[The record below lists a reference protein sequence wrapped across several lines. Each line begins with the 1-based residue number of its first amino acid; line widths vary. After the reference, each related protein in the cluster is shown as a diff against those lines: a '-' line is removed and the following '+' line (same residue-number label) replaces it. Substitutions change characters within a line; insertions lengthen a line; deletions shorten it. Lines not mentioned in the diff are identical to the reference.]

1 MAKTGLAAIAAG
13 RTDLFRMDPRK
24 IVIRHGWNSRDFDL
38 PENIAHVD
46 QLAESIR
53 EVGVKEPLAG
63 YHEDGEFILTNGES
77 RLRAVLKLISEG
89 HDVDTVPVQPEPR
102 HATEAEHVLSQII
115 RNSGKPFTPIENAR
129 VFARLLDMGMT
140 NKEIAGKVGMTP
152 ERVAQIAKLDTV
164 TPTVREHIKKG
175 EITST
180 LVQRIQSKAKDANEV
195 EEQVVEAIKAA
206 QAEGKKKATP
216 KHAPKSQGSQKKPA
230 QKKSAKTDYEAL
242 FRELMGMLDSE
253 DTEEG
258 EAVLAQFSVPQARWD
273 AFLAASK
280 PAEKKT
286 PAKRKA
292 APKAPV
298 ETF

>member
-1 MAKTGLAAIAAG
+1 MSKTGLAAIAEG

-38 PENIAHVD
+38 PENQAHVD

-63 YHEDGEFILTNGES
+63 YHEDGQFILTNGES
-77 RLRAVLKLISEG
+77 RLRAVLKLLSEG
-89 HDVDTVPVQPEPR
+89 HNVETVPVQPEPR

-129 VFARLLDMGMT
+129 VFARLIGLGMT
-140 NKEIAGKVGMTP
+140 NRDIAAKVGMTP

-164 TPTVREHIKKG
+164 TPAVREHIKKG

-180 LVQRIQSKAKDANEV
+180 LVQRIQAKAKDANEV
-195 EEQVVEAIKAA
+195 EEQVVEAIKTA

-216 KHAPKSQGSQKKPA
+216 KHA
-230 QKKSAKTDYEAL
+230 AKTDRTSTAPKRASFKDL
-242 FRELMGMLDSE
+242 FLELMSFLDTE
-253 DTEEG
+253 DTESG
-258 EAVLAQFSVPQARWD
+258 EATLVQFAVPEDRWAAFKD
-273 AFLAASK
+273 AAK
-280 PAEKKT
+280 PAEKK
-286 PAKRKA
+286 
-292 APKAPV
+292 APV
-298 ETF
+298 KRTKTESTPVDTF

>member
-1 MAKTGLAAIAAG
+1 MSKTGLAAIAEG

-38 PENIAHVD
+38 PENKAHVD

-63 YHEDGEFILTNGES
+63 YHEDGQFILTNGES
-77 RLRAVLKLISEG
+77 RLRAVLKLLSEG
-89 HDVDTVPVQPEPR
+89 HNVETVPVQPEPR

-129 VFARLLDMGMT
+129 VFARLIGLGMT
-140 NKEIAGKVGMTP
+140 NRDIAAKVGMTP

-164 TPTVREHIKKG
+164 TPAVREHIKKG

-180 LVQRIQSKAKDANEV
+180 LVQRIQAKAKDANEV
-195 EEQVVEAIKAA
+195 EEQVVEAIKTA

-216 KHAPKSQGSQKKPA
+216 KHAATTDRTSTAPKRASFK
-230 QKKSAKTDYEAL
+230 DL
-242 FRELMGMLDSE
+242 FLELMSFLDTE
-253 DTEEG
+253 DTESG
-258 EAVLAQFSVPQARWD
+258 EATLVQFAVPEDRWAAFKD
-273 AFLAASK
+273 AAK
-280 PAEKKT
+280 PAEKKA
-286 PAKRKA
+286 PVKRTKTESNA
-292 APKAPV
+292 V

>member
-1 MAKTGLAAIAAG
+1 
-13 RTDLFRMDPRK
+13 MDPRK

-63 YHEDGEFILTNGES
+63 YHEEGEFILTNGES
-77 RLRAVLKLISEG
+77 RLRAVLKLIAEG
-89 HDVDTVPVQPEPR
+89 HEVETVPVQPEPR

-129 VFARLLDMGMT
+129 VFARLLGMGMT

-152 ERVAQIAKLDTV
+152 ERVAQIAKLDSV

-180 LVQRIQSKAKDANEV
+180 LVQRIQGKAKDANEV
-195 EEQVVEAIKAA
+195 EEQVVEAIKTA

-216 KHAPKSQGSQKKPA
+216 KHAPKPQGKKKPA
-230 QKKSAKTDYEAL
+230 PKKSTKTDYEAL
-242 FRELMGMLDSE
+242 FRELMGMLDTESDLPNE
-253 DTEEG
+253 DGSLTQAF
-258 EAVLAQFSVPQARWD
+258 AVPADRWD

-280 PAEKKT
+280 PVEKKT
-286 PAKRKA
+286 PAKKKA
-292 APKAPV
+292 APKKPV

>member
-1 MAKTGLAAIAAG
+1 MSKTGLAAIAEG

-38 PENIAHVD
+38 PENQAHVD

-63 YHEDGEFILTNGES
+63 YHEDGQFILTNGES
-77 RLRAVLKLISEG
+77 RLRAVLKLLSEG
-89 HDVDTVPVQPEPR
+89 HNVETVPVQPEPR

-129 VFARLLDMGMT
+129 VFARLIGLGMT
-140 NKEIAGKVGMTP
+140 NRDIAAKVGMTP

-164 TPTVREHIKKG
+164 TPAVREHIKKG

-180 LVQRIQSKAKDANEV
+180 LVQRIQAKAKDANEV
-195 EEQVVEAIKAA
+195 EEQVVEAIKTA

-216 KHAPKSQGSQKKPA
+216 KHA
-230 QKKSAKTDYEAL
+230 AKTDRTSTAPKRASFKDL
-242 FRELMGMLDSE
+242 FLELMSFLDTE
-253 DTEEG
+253 DTESG
-258 EAVLAQFSVPQARWD
+258 EATLVQFAVPEDRWAAFKD
-273 AFLAASK
+273 AAK
-280 PAEKKT
+280 PAEKKA
-286 PAKRKA
+286 PAKRAKTEST
-292 APKAPV
+292 PV
-298 ETF
+298 DTF

>member
-1 MAKTGLAAIAAG
+1 MSKTGLAAIAEG

-38 PENIAHVD
+38 PENQAHVD

-63 YHEDGEFILTNGES
+63 YHEDGQFILTNGES
-77 RLRAVLKLISEG
+77 RLRAVLKLLSEG
-89 HDVDTVPVQPEPR
+89 HNVETVPVQPEPR
-102 HATEAEHVLSQII
+102 HATEAEHVLSQIV

-129 VFARLLDMGMT
+129 VFARLIGLGMT
-140 NKEIAGKVGMTP
+140 NRDIAAKVGMTP

-164 TPTVREHIKKG
+164 TPAVREHIKKG

-180 LVQRIQSKAKDANEV
+180 LVQRIQAKAKDANEV
-195 EEQVVEAIKAA
+195 EEQVVEAIKTA

-216 KHAPKSQGSQKKPA
+216 KHAAKTDRTSTAPKRASFKDLFLELMSFLDTEDTESGEATLVQFAVPEDRWAAFKDAAKPA
-230 QKKSAKTDYEAL
+230 EKKAPVKKSAKTPK
-242 FRELMGMLDSE
+242 
-253 DTEEG
+253 
-258 EAVLAQFSVPQARWD
+258 PQ
-273 AFLAASK
+273 
-280 PAEKKT
+280 T
-286 PAKRKA
+286 
-292 APKAPV
+292 

>member
-1 MAKTGLAAIAAG
+1 MSKTGLAAIAEG

-38 PENIAHVD
+38 PENQAHVD

-63 YHEDGEFILTNGES
+63 YHEDGQFILTNGES
-77 RLRAVLKLISEG
+77 RLRAVLKLLSEG
-89 HDVDTVPVQPEPR
+89 HNVETVPVQPEPR

-129 VFARLLDMGMT
+129 VFARLLGLGMS
-140 NKEIAGKVGMTP
+140 NRDIAAKVGMTP

-164 TPTVREHIKKG
+164 TPAVREHIKKG

-180 LVQRIQSKAKDANEV
+180 LVQRIQAKAKDAKEV
-195 EEQVVEAIKAA
+195 EEQVVEAIKTA

-216 KHAPKSQGSQKKPA
+216 KHA
-230 QKKSAKTDYEAL
+230 AKTERTSAPKRASMKDL
-242 FRELMGMLDSE
+242 FLEMMSYVVHE

-258 EAVLAQFSVPQARWD
+258 ESVIVQFTIPQDRWD
-273 AFLAASK
+273 AFQAAAK
-280 PAEKKT
+280 PAAKKT
-286 PAKRKA
+286 TTKPTLD
-292 APKAPV
+292 
-298 ETF
+298 TF

>member
-1 MAKTGLAAIAAG
+1 MSKTGLAAIAEG

-38 PENIAHVD
+38 PENQAHVD

-63 YHEDGEFILTNGES
+63 YHEEGQFILTNGES

-89 HDVDTVPVQPEPR
+89 HNVETVPVQPEPR
-102 HATEAEHVLSQII
+102 HATEADHILSQII

-129 VFARLLDMGMT
+129 VFARLLGLGMS
-140 NKEIAGKVGMTP
+140 NRDIAAKVGMTP

-164 TPTVREHIKKG
+164 TPAVREHIKKG

-180 LVQRIQSKAKDANEV
+180 LVQRIQAKAKDANEV
-195 EEQVVEAIKAA
+195 EEQVVEAIKTA

-216 KHAPKSQGSQKKPA
+216 KHA
-230 QKKSAKTDYEAL
+230 AKTERTSAPKRASMKDL
-242 FRELMGMLDSE
+242 FLEMMSYVVHE

-258 EAVLAQFSVPQARWD
+258 ESVIVQFTIPQDRWD
-273 AFLAASK
+273 AFQAAAK
-280 PAEKKT
+280 PAAKKT
-286 PAKRKA
+286 TTKPTLD
-292 APKAPV
+292 
-298 ETF
+298 TF

>member
-1 MAKTGLAAIAAG
+1 MSKTGLAAIAEG

-38 PENIAHVD
+38 PENQAHVD

-63 YHEDGEFILTNGES
+63 YHEDGQFILTNGES
-77 RLRAVLKLISEG
+77 RLRAVLKLLSEG
-89 HDVDTVPVQPEPR
+89 HNVETVPVQPEPR

-129 VFARLLDMGMT
+129 VFARLIGLGMT
-140 NKEIAGKVGMTP
+140 NRDIAAKVGMTP

-164 TPTVREHIKKG
+164 TPAVREHIKKG

-180 LVQRIQSKAKDANEV
+180 LVQRIQAKAKDANEV
-195 EEQVVEAIKAA
+195 EEQVVEAIKTA

-216 KHAPKSQGSQKKPA
+216 KHA
-230 QKKSAKTDYEAL
+230 AKTDRASTAPKRASFKDL
-242 FRELMGMLDSE
+242 FLELMSFLDTE
-253 DTEEG
+253 DTESG
-258 EAVLAQFSVPQARWD
+258 EATLVQFAVPEDRWAAFKD
-273 AFLAASK
+273 AAK
-280 PAEKKT
+280 PAEKK
-286 PAKRKA
+286 
-292 APKAPV
+292 APV
-298 ETF
+298 KRTKTESTPVDTF

>member
-1 MAKTGLAAIAAG
+1 MSKTGLAAIAEG

-38 PENIAHVD
+38 PENQTHVD

-63 YHEDGEFILTNGES
+63 YHEDGQFILTNGES
-77 RLRAVLKLISEG
+77 RLRAVLKLLSEG
-89 HDVDTVPVQPEPR
+89 HNVETVPVQPEPR

-129 VFARLLDMGMT
+129 VFARLIGLGMT
-140 NKEIAGKVGMTP
+140 NRDIAAKVGMTP

-164 TPTVREHIKKG
+164 TPAVREHIKKG

-180 LVQRIQSKAKDANEV
+180 LVQRIQAKAKDANEV
-195 EEQVVEAIKAA
+195 EEQVVEAIKTA

-216 KHAPKSQGSQKKPA
+216 KHAV
-230 QKKSAKTDYEAL
+230 KTDRTSAAPKRASFKDL
-242 FRELMGMLDSE
+242 FLELMSFLDTE
-253 DTEEG
+253 DTESG
-258 EAVLAQFSVPQARWD
+258 EATLVQFAVPEDRWAAFKD
-273 AFLAASK
+273 AAK
-280 PAEKKT
+280 PAEKK
-286 PAKRKA
+286 
-292 APKAPV
+292 APV
-298 ETF
+298 KRTKTESSPVDTF

>member
-1 MAKTGLAAIAAG
+1 MSKTGLAAIAEG

-38 PENIAHVD
+38 PENQAHVD

-63 YHEDGEFILTNGES
+63 YHEDGQFILTNGES
-77 RLRAVLKLISEG
+77 RLRAVLKLLSEG
-89 HDVDTVPVQPEPR
+89 HNVETVPVQPEPR

-129 VFARLLDMGMT
+129 VFARLIGLGMT
-140 NKEIAGKVGMTP
+140 NRDIAAKVGMTP

-164 TPTVREHIKKG
+164 TPAVREHIKKG

-180 LVQRIQSKAKDANEV
+180 LVQRIQAKAKDANEV
-195 EEQVVEAIKAA
+195 EEQVVEAIKTA

-216 KHAPKSQGSQKKPA
+216 KHA
-230 QKKSAKTDYEAL
+230 AKTDRTSTASKRASFKDL
-242 FRELMGMLDSE
+242 FLELMSFLDTE
-253 DTEEG
+253 DTESG
-258 EAVLAQFSVPQARWD
+258 EATLVQFAVPEDRWAAFKD
-273 AFLAASK
+273 AAK
-280 PAEKKT
+280 PAEKK
-286 PAKRKA
+286 
-292 APKAPV
+292 APV
-298 ETF
+298 KRTKTESTPVDTF

>member
-1 MAKTGLAAIAAG
+1 MSKTGLAAIAEG

-38 PENIAHVD
+38 PENQVHVD

-63 YHEDGEFILTNGES
+63 YHEDGQFILTNGES
-77 RLRAVLKLISEG
+77 RLRAVLKLLSEG
-89 HDVDTVPVQPEPR
+89 HNVETVPVQPEPR

-129 VFARLLDMGMT
+129 VFARLIGLGMT
-140 NKEIAGKVGMTP
+140 NRDIAAKVGMTP

-164 TPTVREHIKKG
+164 TPAVREHIKKG

-180 LVQRIQSKAKDANEV
+180 LVQRIQAKAKDANEV
-195 EEQVVEAIKAA
+195 EEQVVEAIKTA

-216 KHAPKSQGSQKKPA
+216 KHAV
-230 QKKSAKTDYEAL
+230 KTDRTSTAPKRASFKDL
-242 FRELMGMLDSE
+242 FLELMSFLDTE
-253 DTEEG
+253 DTESG
-258 EAVLAQFSVPQARWD
+258 EATLVQFAVPEDRWAAFKD
-273 AFLAASK
+273 AAK
-280 PAEKKT
+280 PAEKKA
-286 PAKRKA
+286 PAKRTKTEST
-292 APKAPV
+292 PV
-298 ETF
+298 DTF

>member
-1 MAKTGLAAIAAG
+1 MSKTGLAAIAEG

-38 PENIAHVD
+38 PENQAHVD

-63 YHEDGEFILTNGES
+63 YHEEGEFILTNGES

-89 HDVDTVPVQPEPR
+89 HNVETVPVQPEPR

-129 VFARLLDMGMT
+129 VFARLIGLGMT
-140 NKEIAGKVGMTP
+140 NRDIAAKVGMTP
-152 ERVAQIAKLDTV
+152 ERVAQIAKLDSV

-180 LVQRIQSKAKDANEV
+180 LVQRIQAKAKDANEV
-195 EEQVVEAIKAA
+195 EEQVVEAIKTA
-206 QAEGKKKATP
+206 QAEGKRKATP
-216 KHAPKSQGSQKKPA
+216 KHA
-230 QKKSAKTDYEAL
+230 AKTDRTSTAPKRASFKDL
-242 FRELMGMLDSE
+242 FLELMSFLDTE
-253 DTEEG
+253 DTESG
-258 EAVLAQFSVPQARWD
+258 EATLVQFAVPEDRWAAFKD
-273 AFLAASK
+273 AAK
-280 PAEKKT
+280 PAEKKA
-286 PAKRKA
+286 PAKRTKTEST
-292 APKAPV
+292 PV
-298 ETF
+298 DTF

>member
-1 MAKTGLAAIAAG
+1 MSKTGLAAIAEG

-38 PENIAHVD
+38 PENQAHVD

-63 YHEDGEFILTNGES
+63 YHEDGQFILTNGES
-77 RLRAVLKLISEG
+77 RLRAVLKLLSEG
-89 HDVDTVPVQPEPR
+89 HNVETVPVQPEPR

-129 VFARLLDMGMT
+129 VFARLIGLGMT
-140 NKEIAGKVGMTP
+140 NRDIAAKVGMTP

-164 TPTVREHIKKG
+164 TPAVREHIKKG

-180 LVQRIQSKAKDANEV
+180 LVQRIQAKAKDANEV
-195 EEQVVEAIKAA
+195 EEQVVEAIKTA

-216 KHAPKSQGSQKKPA
+216 KHA
-230 QKKSAKTDYEAL
+230 AKTDRTSTAPKRASFKDL
-242 FRELMGMLDSE
+242 FLELMSFLDTE
-253 DTEEG
+253 DTESG
-258 EAVLAQFSVPQARWD
+258 EATLVQFAVPEDRWAAFKD
-273 AFLAASK
+273 AAK
-280 PAEKKT
+280 PAEKKA
-286 PAKRKA
+286 PVKRTKTESST
-292 APKAPV
+292 V